1 MMGFKHVPTDNLYN
15 RRLLAVIGVGYMVV
29 WLIVMLV
36 CRIKYPEITTSD
48 VTIFITA
55 AAGITGGPLFA
66 YLLAANKADRSA
78 IVKSITQKT
87 DGQETSV
94 VTTEE
99 KGADFGN

>member
-55 AAGITGGPLFA
+55 AAGITGGPLYA
-66 YLLAANKADRSA
+66 YLLAANKADRA
-78 IVKSITQKT
+78 EIVKSITKKT
-87 DGQETSV
+87 DGVETSV

-99 KGADFGN
+99 KNIGA